1 MIGAEAIVKCLE
13 EEKTKVIFGYSGV
26 AIDPFWNSI
35 LSTKIKTVLIRTEQ
49 NAAHLASGYANEN
62 VLQMCVT
69 ITLLQVTNNMGR
81 EKEVTPFIVKQDG
94 FNRISFEPE
103 ETE

>member
-1 MIGAEAIVKCLE
+1 MKQRYI
-13 EEKTKVIFGYSGV
+13 Y
-26 AIDPFWNSI
+26 NSFT
-35 LSTKIKTVLIRTEQ
+35 LLRDGTTPLASFVFSEDDMDSMVSRFHQ
-49 NAAHLASGYANEN
+49 DLASGYANEN